1 MGRTLLQ
8 GQKQEARQYL
18 KRLLQMGSGI
28 GILTAAA
35 ILLGRTWLPQL
46 FSQDPYVI
54 AAASRALPIV
64 AFSMVCPPLSHD
76 SSLHDVYKSASFS
89 TPSHPVTARCVQ
101 AACGAVVWDAECHT
115 DPTQTLRAILSP
127 QQCSSGLQRSDV
139 NVDSQATSHNC

>member
-1 MGRTLLQ
+1 MGRALLQ

-46 FSQDPYVI
+46 FSQDLYVI

-64 AFSMVCPPLSHD
+64 AFSMVCS
-76 SSLHDVYKSASFS
+76 
-89 TPSHPVTARCVQ
+89 PS
-101 AACGAVVWDAECHT
+101 
-115 DPTQTLRAILSP
+115 
-127 QQCSSGLQRSDV
+127 
-139 NVDSQATSHNC
+139 

>member
-1 MGRTLLQ
+1 MGRARLQ

-28 GILTAAA
+28 GVLTAAA

-64 AFSMVCPPLSHD
+64 AFSMVCPL
-76 SSLHDVYKSASFS
+76 
-89 TPSHPVTARCVQ
+89 PS
-101 AACGAVVWDAECHT
+101 
-115 DPTQTLRAILSP
+115 
-127 QQCSSGLQRSDV
+127 
-139 NVDSQATSHNC
+139 